1 VDQSTI
7 SAIAKWPDVPYCYG
21 WLFLDRRGSF
31 RIRNEYSQKHHLPG
45 ELIKHSG
52 MCDSI
57 RRNIY
62 IDPHNQYFF
71 QNGPQRVY
79 LSLAYCPYVVRF
91 IPSQQ
96 YDWVLQNH
104 LSQEIHPTRC
114 FLDEKGNILLEFIA
128 SIIQC
133 SNTSQLSFTETQIRS
148 IALLHDHDLNIFS
161 ELSQMNIANCGVI
174 GVFKWRSLDIPIEP
188 IIGHDVAKEF
198 HFKQTPIPA

>member
-1 VDQSTI
+1 VDQSI
-7 SAIAKWPDVPYCYG
+7 LSAIAKWPDVPYCYG
-21 WLFLDRRGSF
+21 WLFLDRRGAF
-31 RIRNEYSQKHHLPG
+31 RIRNEYSQKHHLSG
-45 ELIKHSG
+45 EHIKHPG

-57 RRNIY
+57 RNNIC
-62 IDPHNQYFF
+62 IDTHNQYFF

-104 LSQEIHPTRC
+104 LSQEIQPTRC

-128 SIIQC
+128 SILQC
-133 SNTSQLSFTETQIRS
+133 SNTSQLSFSETQIRS
-148 IALLHDHDLNIFS
+148 VALLHDHDLNIFS
-161 ELSQMNIANCGVI
+161 ELSQMNIASCGVI